1 MMRALLLLGLLGI
14 EACEDEKT
22 EYEAFSSHEDDVHVK
37 VGSADLLED
46 ASTEILSNTGA
57 NLVGEATVSP
67 GGGPIG
73 TEHMLTATVSEE
85 NQYIV
90 DRVSVEISSPHRP
103 EREVD
108 LVRDSE
114 DRGLFVLDLVSVGE
128 EGESRTDIFTFKFWD
143 VVDDDDEG
151 PSVQDSSS
159 DER

>member
-1 MMRALLLLGLLGI
+1 MGI

-22 EYEAFSSHEDDVHVK
+22 EYEPYSSHDDAVHVK
-37 VGSADLLED
+37 VGDAELLED
-46 ASTEILSNTGA
+46 VSTEVLSNTGA
-57 NLVGEATVSP
+57 NVVGEATVSP

-73 TEHMLTATVSEE
+73 TEHVLTASVTVE
-85 NQYIV
+85 NRYIV
-90 DRVSVEISSPHRP
+90 DRVSVEITSPHRP
-103 EREVD
+103 ERELD

-143 VVDDDDEG
+143 VVEDDDEG
-151 PSVQDSSS
+151 PDVQDTSS

>member
-22 EYEAFSSHEDDVHVK
+22 EYEPFSSHEDSVNVK
-37 VGSADLLED
+37 VGSADLLDGE
-46 ASTEILSNTGA
+46 STEVLSNTGA
-57 NLVGEATVSP
+57 NVVGEAMVSP

-73 TEHMLTATVSEE
+73 TEHMLTATVSQE

-90 DRVSVEISSPHRP
+90 DRVSVEITSPHRP
-103 EREVD
+103 DRELD

-114 DRGLFVLDLVSVGE
+114 DRELFVLDLVSVGE
-128 EGESRTDIFTFKFWD
+128 DGESRTDIFTFKFWD
-143 VVDDDDEG
+143 IVGDDDEG
-151 PSVQDSSS
+151 PGVQDTSS

>member
-1 MMRALLLLGLLGI
+1 MKALLLLGLLGI
-14 EACEDEKT
+14 KACEDDKL
-22 EYEAFSSHEDDVHVK
+22 EYAAFSSHDDVVHVK
-37 VGSADLLED
+37 VGAGYLLED
-46 ASTEILSNTGA
+46 VSTEILSNTGI
-57 NLVGEATVSP
+57 NVVGEAMVSP

-103 EREVD
+103 ERELD

-128 EGESRTDIFTFKFWD
+128 EGESRTDIFNFKFWD

-151 PSVQDSSS
+151 PGVQDTSS
-159 DER
+159 DEK